1 MAIDRR
7 CARRATLVV
16 LLVCAAAAA
25 ARAVSAVGD
34 GESPLN

>member
-16 LLVCAAAAA
+16 LLVCAA
-25 ARAVSAVGD
+25 RAVSAVGD

>member
-16 LLVCAAAAA
+16 LLVCAAAAS
-25 ARAVSAVGD
+25 RAVSAVGD

>member
-7 CARRATLVV
+7 CARRGALVV
-16 LLVCAAAAA
+16 LLVCAVA